1 MKRRLFYNGTIRTM
15 DPDCPLVEALLVEGK
30 RIAAVGRYADLAPAA
45 KEGGETVDLKGK
57 TLLPG
62 FNDAHIHIWKV
73 GHLLTGML
81 DLRGVRSI
89 QELQERLEQFSR
101 RFDGE
106 WIVGRGFNEAMMA
119 EGRLPDCRDLDAV
132 VPDRPVFLIRT
143 CAHIGIANSVALK
156 QSDIGRGVTAPTGG
170 FIETDGQD
178 LPTGM
183 LAETAMGLIQKHI
196 PPPAASDYRRMIQS
210 AGQALLAAGVTSA
223 TDPAVL
229 PDLMEVYRSMHASGE
244 LPLRVNTLA
253 IRLPDGGTEPL
264 PLPEKTAGDW
274 FRSEG
279 VKFFADGGLSGQT
292 AALRQP
298 YRNSNNRG
306 MLRLEAESFYRM
318 AKTAHEQ
325 GYRIGT
331 HAIGDAAIDLV
342 LDVYHRLYRE
352 CGKGQRHRI
361 EHLGLPHDEQLKRIK
376 AMALIAVP
384 QAIFL
389 RELGGNFRKYL
400 PDPYLQRCY
409 PLRSVL
415 DHGIPIAL
423 SSDAPVVRSI
433 HPLAGM
439 AAAAD
444 RLDERGHP
452 IGPQEAIH
460 LAEALQ
466 AYTVGGAAAEGALD
480 QKGSLQPGKWADM
493 VVLNRDP
500 LTGNAE
506 EHKNI
511 QVEQVFIDGI
521 MRWRQAD
528 GKKLLGK

>member
-1 MKRRLFYNGTIRTM
+1 
-15 DPDCPLVEALLVEGK
+15 
-30 RIAAVGRYADLAPAA
+30 
-45 KEGGETVDLKGK
+45 
-57 TLLPG
+57 
-62 FNDAHIHIWKV
+62 
-73 GHLLTGML
+73 
-81 DLRGVRSI
+81 
-89 QELQERLEQFSR
+89 
-101 RFDGE
+101 
-106 WIVGRGFNEAMMA
+106 
-119 EGRLPDCRDLDAV
+119 
-132 VPDRPVFLIRT
+132 
-143 CAHIGIANSVALK
+143 
-156 QSDIGRGVTAPTGG
+156 
-170 FIETDGQD
+170 
-178 LPTGM
+178 
-183 LAETAMGLIQKHI
+183 
-196 PPPAASDYRRMIQS
+196 
-210 AGQALLAAGVTSA
+210 
-223 TDPAVL
+223 
-229 PDLMEVYRSMHASGE
+229 
-244 LPLRVNTLA
+244 
-253 IRLPDGGTEPL
+253 
-264 PLPEKTAGDW
+264 
-274 FRSEG
+274 
-279 VKFFADGGLSGQT
+279 
-292 AALRQP
+292 
-298 YRNSNNRG
+298 
-306 MLRLEAESFYRM
+306 
-318 AKTAHEQ
+318 
-325 GYRIGT
+325 
-331 HAIGDAAIDLV
+331 
-342 LDVYHRLYRE
+342 
-352 CGKGQRHRI
+352 
-361 EHLGLPHDEQLKRIK
+361 
-376 AMALIAVP
+376 MALIAVP